1 VSTLHVIGAGL
12 AGLST
17 AIVAKQHW
25 PNVRVYEAAPHAGGR
40 CRSFYDKSLGCL
52 IDNGNHLILGAYEET
67 LDFARTIGSLDT
79 FNIVRPAEIPFTEP
93 ASGHEW
99 VLRPNRGPI
108 PFSLLFKSRRV
119 PETTLSDL
127 IRDLKKLALAD
138 SNNSIFETLT
148 PSTPLF
154 KRLWEPLTLG
164 ILNTPAET
172 ASAQL
177 FWAALKRTLLKGEQS
192 CRPYLPLSSLSAS
205 LIEPAID
212 KIGRVAFN
220 KRLKIMEHSDGKV
233 KALVFNDETVKLAS
247 NDAAVLALP
256 PEAAQSLLP
265 DLIAPKGANTILNL
279 HFKLEGK
286 ARLKNGRSFLGL
298 VGTTSQ
304 WIFLK
309 DRVASVTVS
318 AANDVEYPK
327 LAETVWR
334 EISPYLQTP
343 QDLPPHKIIR
353 EKRATFDQTPENT
366 KLRPPTTTAVHNLFL
381 AGDWIDTGLPA
392 TIESAVLSGRLAEA
406 EARNRFLI

>member
-1 VSTLHVIGAGL
+1 VSTLHIVGAGL

-17 AIVAKQHW
+17 AVAAKPHW
-25 PNVRVYEAAPHAGGR
+25 PDVRVYEAAPHAGGR
-40 CRSFYDKSLGCL
+40 CRSFYDKSLDCL

-67 LDFARTIGSLDT
+67 LDFARAIGSLDT
-79 FNIVRPAEIPFTEP
+79 FNIVHPAEIPFAEP
-93 ASGHEW
+93 ASGREW
-99 VLRPNRGPI
+99 LLRPNRGPI

-138 SNNSIFETLT
+138 SKNSIFETLT

-192 CRPYLPLSSLSAS
+192 CRPYLPHSGLSAS

-212 KIGRVAFN
+212 KIGQVAFN
-220 KRLKIMEHSDGKV
+220 KRLKTLEYTDGKI
-233 KALVFNDETVKLAS
+233 KAFVFNDETVKLAS
-247 NDAAVLALP
+247 NDAVVLALP

-279 HFKLEGK
+279 HFKLEEK
-286 ARLKNGRSFLGL
+286 AELKNGRPFLGL

-304 WIFLK
+304 WVFVK

-318 AANDVEYPK
+318 AANDVEDPK
-327 LAETVWR
+327 LAETVWG
-334 EISPYLQTP
+334 EISPYLQTT
-343 QDLPPHKIIR
+343 QDHHPPHKIIR

-366 KLRPPTTTAVHNLFL
+366 KLRPPTTTDVHNLFL
-381 AGDWIDTGLPA
+381 ASDWIDTGLPA
-392 TIESAVLSGRLAEA
+392 TIESAIVSGRMAEA
-406 EARNRFLI
+406 AARRRF

>member
-1 VSTLHVIGAGL
+1 VDSSAFDSNWTPSAASRRWHPPSNDLVFQDTTPDLVLLHRF
-12 AGLST
+12 
-17 AIVAKQHW
+17 KE
-25 PNVRVYEAAPHAGGR
+25 R
-40 CRSFYDKSLGCL
+40 
-52 IDNGNHLILGAYEET
+52 
-67 LDFARTIGSLDT
+67 
-79 FNIVRPAEIPFTEP
+79 AEIPFAEP
-93 ASGHEW
+93 ASGREW
-99 VLRPNRGPI
+99 LLRPNRGPI

-138 SNNSIFETLT
+138 SKNSIFETLT

-192 CRPYLPLSSLSAS
+192 CRPYLPHSGLSAS

-212 KIGRVAFN
+212 KIGQVAFN
-220 KRLKIMEHSDGKV
+220 KRLKTLEYTDGKI
-233 KALVFNDETVKLAS
+233 KAFVFNDETVKLAS
-247 NDAAVLALP
+247 NDAVVLALP

-279 HFKLEGK
+279 HFKLEEK
-286 ARLKNGRSFLGL
+286 AELKNGRPFLGL

-304 WIFLK
+304 WVFVK

-318 AANDVEYPK
+318 AANDVEDPK
-327 LAETVWR
+327 LAETVWG
-334 EISPYLQTP
+334 EISPYLQTT
-343 QDLPPHKIIR
+343 QDHHPPHKIIR

-366 KLRPPTTTAVHNLFL
+366 KLRPPTTTDVHNLFL
-381 AGDWIDTGLPA
+381 ASDWIDTGLPA
-392 TIESAVLSGRLAEA
+392 TIESAIVSGRMAEA
-406 EARNRFLI
+406 AARRRF